1 MSSSLSVPT
10 QNRRNGGFFYIV
22 LNSYL
27 EFITIEKNHQRNGI
41 IVGKRTLKV
50 IIFVIVVIFFYT
62 MVNKF
67 FMPKDSYHDKWDFF
81 YELNPN
87 TIDIVF
93 LGSSHSY
100 RTFNPIII
108 NHELEID
115 SYSMGMNDTK
125 VEYLYYQLK
134 EITKTQS
141 PKVITIEVFS
151 FIDLDKHHGISSM
164 AHNAV
169 DTMKLSFNKH
179 LLIQNLIPKEE
190 KTEYYFPIFNYH
202 NRWKDTDFLSNT
214 SDFYLNNKTLTEYYG
229 YTPYEEV
236 KYDSSSLLNKDV
248 IYDFEI
254 KHKIK
259 NERLFYFQKI
269 IDLCEQN
276 QIKLI
281 LLVAP
286 YETQYE
292 ISAKDLRAYTN
303 SIEQYLKDKRINNVE
318 IVDFNLLSKEL
329 RFQLNDLSDV
339 GHVNISGAY
348 KVSKYLAE
356 YLQQNNIELF
366 ENSKYDY
373 KYDSEKKYEQ
383 FMLNLAN
390 FLK

>member
-1 MSSSLSVPT
+1 
-10 QNRRNGGFFYIV
+10 
-22 LNSYL
+22 
-27 EFITIEKNHQRNGI
+27 
-41 IVGKRTLKV
+41 
-50 IIFVIVVIFFYT
+50 
-62 MVNKF
+62 
-67 FMPKDSYHDKWDFF
+67 
-81 YELNPN
+81 
-87 TIDIVF
+87 
-93 LGSSHSY
+93 
-100 RTFNPIII
+100 
-108 NHELEID
+108 
-115 SYSMGMNDTK
+115 MGMNDTK

-134 EITKTQS
+134 EIIKTQS

-164 AHNAV
+164 SHNAV

-202 NRWKDTDFLSNT
+202 NRWKDIDFLSNT
-214 SDFYLNNKTLTEYYG
+214 FDFYLNNKTLTEYYG

-248 IYDFEI
+248 TFDFEI

-259 NERLFYFQKI
+259 NERLYYFQKI
-269 IDLCEQN
+269 LDLCEQN

-318 IVDFNLLSKEL
+318 IIDFNLLSKEL
-329 RFQLNDLSDV
+329 QFQLNDLSDV

-348 KVSKYLAE
+348 KASKYFAE
-356 YLQQNNIELF
+356 YLQQNHYELF

-373 KYDSEKKYEQ
+373 KYDSEEKYEQ
-383 FMLNLAN
+383 FMLDLAK